1 MATSISA
8 PTSPPVRSLADPA
21 DKTVSSGRDEENN
34 PPADYDPA
42 DSFNNFTGDCLWS
55 TSLNSSPTR
64 RVPPSYHLTS
74 QAGNPQSKYQYYFL
88 DLKSCKC
95 AAGQHIDF
103 SSCELKNYPLCDPY
117 NHTLQRC
124 LNCASLLHGVFGCP
138 QPLEAAV
145 ITWHS
150 NKVPSA
156 FGVIE
161 FAPDLPIGRYNIN
174 GRDWEVLKQEQEKKI
189 ADSSSAAEDR
199 AEHKGSEESEE
210 DTKEKIWKRIAEEAL
225 SAPNP
230 HKRKRIDE
238 AKDALEASGSHIT
251 VVHPSP
257 SPCASVP
264 RAREDLFNNQ
274 FSCDLAP
281 ASPQLQRNKTN
292 SKFAPQATTSQPQIH
307 LSQHRDQFDNNTSLG
322 PYRPQSLGTS
332 TDLQHN
338 KPRKASDYSLHSL
351 TPGATPFSSRGPTPT
366 SGISRHSS
374 SAFTAL
380 NIIPDENPEDEI
392 DNTKELQIEEALKLY
407 QIALK
412 LHAQGPDHYSE
423 AAQAYT
429 NLFKSEIFN
438 YPESETE
445 FLRLDKQTDVEFTEA
460 SYSLGLDIAAAAA
473 EAAPSTLPQILF
485 LSHKN
490 HGQFI
495 LDCVRGSLR
504 HEPLPDH
511 ALDYQAKAAID
522 NFALALASDESDTE
536 LWRRAAR
543 IGSMLGSRRIA
554 RYCLEAAVE
563 VDDDPTVAEVDPM
576 SLEEGFA
583 GEELKQQLVVL
594 GDKTSLSHPVMTPY
608 LKKRLPPFLA
618 RAMDP
623 YPFLPDATR
632 SLQVVRSR
640 ADGDEA
646 DQIRP
651 PYIINPETRSWEA
664 LGQKLCDMYLSPEGP
679 AATRILLN
687 LPPAP
692 LQSLPTE
699 GAKFPQQE
707 DASVSAE
714 DQIMKDVGTT
724 QSPAA
729 ESTEVAVNT
738 PATSKS
744 DEAHAETATATH
756 LPASEARRSSNATLP
771 TRKRS
776 QSTAGIRE
784 TPEDENGTQKRSKR
798 IRNRDTIEG
807 AAVDPATL
815 LAEQLKPFEAAD
827 EGLFTFISS
836 LLTKLGVN
844 DLGSLPDLQEALVVS
859 TRDDRDEI
867 VQNTA
872 LRDLRD
878 ILKTWDD
885 SKASTFVN
893 GNAADILGASVNVA
907 NAGLAAFLDQSKAGP
922 RKLPNISLLG
932 EADGLSDF
940 AAKVSEAWM
949 TLNDISWEW
958 LCIVLPT
965 YRSSLWSETVK
976 IMVVR
981 LLTYADPDIFD
992 RIRLEMKHARM
1003 DSKLLARWQ
1012 DFVQTIFEL
1021 HVDIYSRI
1029 TNPTSAVPSETRL
1042 LTKDRLNRWADLAA
1056 GVVQTRQQ
1064 DQDSEFLSRYLWAS
1078 VFYATLADDVS
1089 REHKVICWTDLQTLL
1104 RESEQ
1109 PTIDLQN
1116 NAVMPEISVE
1126 AAEREVS
1133 RLNTMEFFSKLFQTD
1148 CSDPAAIIETLE
1160 PVLDPE
1166 SAREPLEPGSADGVA
1181 LGDAPSGTP
1190 AVLRDMWKFLQS
1202 GSTSL
1207 RLFLWQRL
1215 REAYFSIGYN
1225 TKVFS
1230 CHLKCIEII
1239 VHDLRTGDYV
1249 DSADGPRRN
1258 KLLQWLKALDD
1269 LLVKAL
1275 TIALND
1281 ASTCFE
1287 IIDERHI
1294 KSTCAAVAQL
1304 SRVLHTAALFDDEV
1318 RCGITQLPQN
1328 PDYAPHGS
1336 FNSFINKLREMQVRT
1351 WALQYTMVK
1360 EAISQNRELFPTP
1373 DNDLADYLA
1382 RVHYSLGLR
1391 KCCKASN
1398 KIFLKMMKMEIIRMR
1413 NLENWEDYIGQVLYD
1428 LYGVCLGVGTYLLDD
1443 HGCPTEQLERRTVM
1457 QIADQVIRISNR
1469 MPMKDLLKNELRG
1482 TLERMQT
1489 AVGPAKI
1496 NEQMQHNLRN
1506 YTEYLK
1512 TSIRPIN
1519 MYKAWKGQVMV
1530 DSLPVTTS
1538 ESPLADKNWYF
1549 LLGMINLTRFRSQ
1562 KRLGPGTQTDDLRV
1576 AATFLRLQLQFSGD
1590 FWETWYRLAQCFDH
1604 EIEEEVLWSA
1614 DKINNHRGDLVRLQ
1628 RSSIHCY
1635 IMALSTA
1642 FRTADGSFETA
1653 EKLSEMYYDFGM
1665 RIYSASREPFTMEAF
1680 WVDEFEKHMS
1690 GPEGMYKKP
1699 LHEELTRYRAWNYAS
1714 RLFKES
1720 LRDRPNNWM
1729 QVLFISNSFYA
1740 ANESRSHFMIGKCQW
1755 KMFCR
1760 ACEEWDPKVKA
1771 TKPAMESVL
1780 SSFSNAIKKAPKH
1793 NGNSRSEPVL
1803 EPHYKL
1809 VSVVHKLVL
1818 MQAMP
1823 AQDAAD
1829 LLQKQPFA
1837 PLKGEA
1843 VVIDTPES
1851 WDSYI
1856 LSNLRHL
1863 RTIDKQHWNHRMV
1876 ARVAHILFDDT
1887 NPNFE
1892 HAVAARNE
1900 LRESIFTKTMHI
1912 QVWKSDAER
1921 AGRHCVYMERYV
1933 LLMVKLLWLT
1943 NDKTSMEALVKRVR
1957 KKNHDF
1963 HKFDKVWND
1972 CCTTYLRLIRR
1983 TANITASMDDVFKSS
1998 THEEF
2003 DAFSNRLD
2011 EWSADPRM
2019 NHPAL
2024 DALKE
2029 AGDLKKLNSGLLKA
2043 TPIDDLINDAY
2054 ATLFTQVA
2062 KLFPDST
2069 PGPLGTSQIDGAV
2082 SESSTVATMRA
2093 TGPMHLNNLV
2103 MDMDSAQIPVPATLA
2118 ASEPVRPRKPGI
2130 SRREVLRR
2138 AEQTLS
2144 KLPDMPRAVLGS
2156 NVRAQPD
2163 PLLVLSS
2170 NDGPVKGRRSGGST
2184 PRVRTPAVPEAGRVE
2199 TPAQMEEREEAEAEA
2214 AKQAQDNE
2222 SVRGSVHDSADD
2234 ESDLSDPPDVDD
2246 VDGSSLFPGLMGA
2259 GADGSDAEDEEEEDD
2274 GDVEAPED
2282 EIVEETRDGQGEGDS
2297 EAEESL

>member
-1 MATSISA
+1 MAASISA
-8 PTSPPVRSLADPA
+8 STSPAVIYAAALG
-21 DKTVSSGRDEENN
+21 DKTIISGRKPEEK
-34 PPADYDPA
+34 PPGDYDQA
-42 DSFNNFTGDCLWS
+42 DSYNNFASDCLWS
-55 TSLNSSPTR
+55 TPVNSSPTR
-64 RVPPSYHLTS
+64 RVPPPSYYS
-74 QAGNPQSKYQYYFL
+74 PQAGNPHSKYQYYFL
-88 DLKSCKC
+88 DLKNCKC
-95 AAGQHIDF
+95 VAGQHVDF
-103 SSCELKNYPLCDPY
+103 SSCEIKEQPVCDPY
-117 NHTLQRC
+117 EHTLQRC

-138 QPLEAAV
+138 QPLKAAV

-161 FAPDLPIGRYNIN
+161 FATDLRIGRYNIN
-174 GRDWEVLKQEQEKKI
+174 GGDWEALKQEQAKKI
-189 ADSSSAAEDR
+189 AALSSAEDSCDTK
-199 AEHKGSEESEE
+199 ETEQSEE
-210 DTKEKIWKRIAEEAL
+210 DTKDKIWKRIAEEAL
-225 SAPNP
+225 SSPKP
-230 HKRKRIDE
+230 HKRKRMGE
-238 AKDALEASGSHIT
+238 AEEAPEASRSQINVARSSARHSCSPGPAFQ
-251 VVHPSP
+251 HPSP
-257 SPCASVP
+257 NPYAPVP
-264 RAREDLFNNQ
+264 PVDEDPFNNQ
-274 FSCDLAP
+274 FNSQLTP
-281 ASPQLQRNKTN
+281 ASPQLQGNQSN
-292 SKFAPQATTSQPQIH
+292 SKFAPEATASKPQVQLNLH
-307 LSQHRDQFDNNTSLG
+307 SDQFDNKTPPGS
-322 PYRPQSLGTS
+322 YRPQPLGTS
-332 TDLQHN
+332 TAPQHN
-338 KPRKASDYSLHSL
+338 KPRKASDYSLPSL
-351 TPGATPFSSRGPTPT
+351 NSGATPFSSRGPTPT
-366 SGISRHSS
+366 SG
-374 SAFTAL
+374 
-380 NIIPDENPEDEI
+380 PE
-392 DNTKELQIEEALKLY
+392 
-407 QIALK
+407 
-412 LHAQGPDHYSE
+412 HYSE

-429 NLFKSEIFN
+429 NLFKSEIFK

-460 SYSLGLDIAAAAA
+460 SYSLGLDIAAAVA

-495 LDCVRGSLR
+495 LDCVKGRLR
-504 HEPLPDH
+504 HEILPDY

-536 LWRRAAR
+536 LWRRTAR

-576 SLEEGFA
+576 SLEEGYA
-583 GEELKQQLVVL
+583 GEELKQQLIIL
-594 GDKTSLSHPVMTPY
+594 GDETSLSHPVMAPY
-608 LKKRLPPFLA
+608 IKKRLPSFLA
-618 RAMDP
+618 RAIDP
-623 YPFLPDATR
+623 YPFLPDATK
-632 SLQVVRSR
+632 SLQVVKSR
-640 ADGDEA
+640 ADGFEA
-646 DQIRP
+646 DQVRP
-651 PYIINPETRSWEA
+651 PYIIKPEYHSWEA
-664 LGQKLCDMYLSPEGP
+664 VGLKLCDMYLSPESP
-679 AATRILLN
+679 AATRILLA
-687 LPPAP
+687 LPLAP
-692 LQSLPTE
+692 LSILPAE
-699 GAKFPQQE
+699 DARDPQQE
-707 DASVSAE
+707 DATVSIE

-729 ESTEVAVNT
+729 DSSEVAVNT
-738 PATSKS
+738 PTTSKS
-744 DEAHAETATATH
+744 DEPPTETATAIT
-756 LPASEARRSSNATLP
+756 LPVLEARRLSNVTLP

-784 TPEDENGTQKRSKR
+784 TPEDDNGMQKRSKR
-798 IRNRDTIEG
+798 IRNRDTTEG
-807 AAVDPATL
+807 GAIDPATL
-815 LAEQLKPFEAAD
+815 FAEQLKPFEAAD
-827 EGLFTFISS
+827 DGVFTFVSS
-836 LLTKLGVN
+836 LLTRLGVD
-844 DLGSLPDLQEALVVS
+844 DLGTLPDLQEALVVS
-859 TRDDRDEI
+859 TKDDHNEV

-872 LRDLRD
+872 VRDLRD

-922 RKLPNISLLG
+922 QKLPNVPMLG
-932 EADGLSDF
+932 EADGLSEF
-940 AAKVSEAWM
+940 AAKVADEWM
-949 TLNDISWEW
+949 TLSDISWEW
-958 LCIVLPT
+958 LCVVLPT
-965 YRSSLWSETVK
+965 YRSSLWSDTVK

-992 RIRLEMKHARM
+992 RIFMEMKHART
-1003 DSKLLARWQ
+1003 DPELLARWQ
-1012 DFVQTIFEL
+1012 VFVQTIFEL
-1021 HVDIYSRI
+1021 HIDIYSRI
-1029 TNPTSAVPSETRL
+1029 TNPTSAVPYETRL

-1064 DQDSEFLSRYLWAS
+1064 YQDGEFLSRYLWAS
-1078 VFYATLADDVS
+1078 VFYATLADEVS
-1089 REHKVICWTDLQTLL
+1089 REHKVNCWTDLQSLL

-1109 PTIDLQN
+1109 PTINLHN

-1133 RLNTMEFFSKLFQTD
+1133 RLHTMDFFANLFQTD

-1166 SAREPLEPGSADGVA
+1166 SARESLEPDSKDGATLRDVS
-1181 LGDAPSGTP
+1181 SGTL
-1190 AVLRDMWKFLQS
+1190 AALRDMWKFLQT

-1239 VHDLRTGDYV
+1239 VGDLRTADYV
-1249 DSADGPRRN
+1249 DSADGPRRQ

-1294 KSTCAAVAQL
+1294 KSTCTALAQL

-1318 RCGITQLPQN
+1318 RVGITQLPQN
-1328 PDYAPHGS
+1328 PDYAPQGS

-1360 EAISQNRELFPTP
+1360 EAMNQNRELFPTP

-1398 KIFLKMMKMEIIRMR
+1398 KIFLKMMKMEIIRMKA
-1413 NLENWEDYIGQVLYD
+1413 LENWEDYIGQVLYD
-1428 LYGVCLGVGTYLLDD
+1428 LYGLRLGVGTYLLDD
-1443 HGCPTEQLERRTVM
+1443 HGCPAENLERRTVM
-1457 QIADQVIRISNR
+1457 QIADQVIRIANHT
-1469 MPMKDLLKNELRG
+1469 PIKDLLKHELRG
-1482 TLERMQT
+1482 TLETMQT

-1496 NEQMQHNLRN
+1496 NDQMQHNLRN

-1512 TSIRPIN
+1512 TSIRPTDL
-1519 MYKAWKGQVMV
+1519 YKAWKGQVMV
-1530 DSLPVTTS
+1530 DSLPVTTLD
-1538 ESPLADKNWYF
+1538 SPLADKNWYF
-1549 LLGMINLTRFRSQ
+1549 LLGMINLTKFRSQ
-1562 KRLGPGTQTDDLRV
+1562 KRLCPGAQTEDLRV

-1604 EIEEEVLWSA
+1604 EIEEEVMWSA

-1635 IMALSTA
+1635 VMALSTA
-1642 FRTADGSFETA
+1642 FRTADGNLETA

-1729 QVLFISNSFYA
+1729 
-1740 ANESRSHFMIGKCQW
+1740 SHFMIGKCQW

-1780 SSFSNAIKKAPKH
+1780 SSFSNAIKKAPRH
-1793 NGNSRSEPVL
+1793 NANSRSEPVL

-1829 LLQKQPFA
+1829 LLQKQPSA

-1843 VVIDTPES
+1843 VVVDTPES

-1863 RTIDKQHWNHRMV
+1863 RALDKQHWNHRMV
-1876 ARVAHILFDDT
+1876 ARVANILYDDT

-1892 HAVAARNE
+1892 HAMAARNE

-1921 AGRHCVYMERYV
+1921 VGRHCVYMERYV
-1933 LLMVKLLWLT
+1933 LLMVKLLHLT

-1963 HKFDKVWND
+1963 HKFDKVWHE
-1972 CCTTYLRLIRR
+1972 CCTTYLGLIRR
-1983 TANITASMDDVFKSS
+1983 SANITASMDDIFKSS

-2019 NHPAL
+2019 SHPAL

-2029 AGDLKKLNSGLLKA
+2029 AGDLKKLNSGLFKA

-2062 KLFPDST
+2062 KLFPDPDPDS
-2069 PGPLGTSQIDGAV
+2069 LGNSQIDGAV
-2082 SESSTVATMRA
+2082 PESSTATSTRV

-2103 MDMDSAQIPVPATLA
+2103 MDMDGTQNPVPVTTAG
-2118 ASEPVRPRKPGI
+2118 SEPVRPRKPGI

-2144 KLPDMPRAVLGS
+2144 RIPDVARAVPGSSVRPPEPSLALGS
-2156 NVRAQPD
+2156 ND
-2163 PLLVLSS
+2163 W
-2170 NDGPVKGRRSGGST
+2170 PVKGKRSGGST
-2184 PRVRTPAVPEAGRVE
+2184 PRVRTPAMHDAGRVE

-2214 AKQAQDNE
+2214 EAAKQAQDTE

-2234 ESDLSDPPDVDD
+2234 ESDLSDPPDMDD

-2259 GADGSDAEDEEEEDD
+2259 DGDGSDPEEDEEEDGGDEKILEEEDLED
-2274 GDVEAPED
+2274 GGGEGERVEE
-2282 EIVEETRDGQGEGDS
+2282 VEET
-2297 EAEESL
+2297 L